1 MVNIHCIFLV
11 ILFPKDS
18 VRQLAVEAC
27 CTIASQMKND
37 EAEKYL
43 MVMLREAAND
53 KSWRVRYVVADKIVD
68 VSLVVMPSAI

>member
-1 MVNIHCIFLV
+1 M
-11 ILFPKDS
+11 
-18 VRQLAVEAC
+18 RQLAVEAC
-27 CTIASQMKND
+27 CSIAAQMKND

-68 VSLVVMPSAI
+68 VRFISFVICNSEVFW